1 MSDQTDDEV
10 GYGKPPK
17 ATRFKKGQSGNPK
30 GRPAGAKGV
39 KASLKHELDSKIT
52 VREGGRDKKITKAE
66 AIAKTVIASGLN
78 GASSIAAY
86 IVIAPGAFV
95 VLHQHSPDRSRMAAA
110 AQCDHCFFCSMARK
124 KVVRKTGSTLDRAT
138 TIRRRNR
145 AENSHLPFLRME
157 RAMLRFR

>member
-39 KASLKHELDSKIT
+39 KASLKLELDSKIT

-66 AIAKTVIASGLN
+66 AIAKTMIASGLKGN
-78 GASSIAAY
+78 TKSQSELLKLDDELYGGGSARADESSTPLSPQEIDLEILRDY
-86 IVIAPGAFV
+86 FV
-95 VLHQHSPDRSRMAAA
+95 TPPTIESEDED
-110 AQCDHCFFCSMARK
+110 DH
-124 KVVRKTGSTLDRAT
+124 D
-138 TIRRRNR
+138 
-145 AENSHLPFLRME
+145 
-157 RAMLRFR
+157 